1 MLLNKIENN
10 LKTIEKSIN
19 QDNFIYDFLEAYDQ
33 PKSTIKR
40 LKDGVYNI
48 SKKKNEVIWKK
59 KIYFYHVAE
68 NEDVHDIIDE
78 LSKSDLI
85 EKNKIRFLIVTDFKD
100 FLSLDIKTKSTLD
113 IEIDELS
120 KNTDFFLP
128 LAGLEKINTQNE
140 NEADI
145 KAAEK
150 MGKLYDILV
159 KDNEKLLVNKREQHG
174 FNIFFTRIIFCFFSE
189 DSDIFPKKLF
199 TDSIASHT
207 SKDGKDVNKYL
218 KDLFDVLKKKNR
230 EESPEYLKKF
240 PYVNGGL
247 FQNDYE
253 IPIFSK
259 ESRKILI
266 ESGELDWSSI
276 NPDIL
281 GSMMQAV
288 VDSGER
294 QELGMH
300 YTSVQN
306 ILKVI
311 KPLFL
316 NEIYDEID
324 IANDN
329 EKKLKN
335 ILNKIYNLKIFDP
348 ACGSGNFLV
357 ISFKEL
363 SKIEIEIFKKL
374 NELDKN
380 DWLIVKSGIQLT
392 QFYGIEKD
400 DYAHEAAKL
409 ALWIAQHQ
417 MNVLFKN
424 IFFETRP
431 TLPLSPSGNV
441 VCGNATLLDW
451 NTICPIEK
459 NKNVYLIGNPPYV
472 GSSMQNKFQ
481 KKDMENVFKDIKGFK
496 NLDYIS
502 CWFLLASKYIKKTNS
517 EISFVSTNSI
527 TQGEQV
533 SALWSHILKLGVEIG
548 FAYKSFRWANFA
560 KNNAGVT
567 CVIINLR
574 NKSNKDKYLYE
585 NETIKKVKNI
595 NPYLINTNSNIM
607 VSRVSKHNDL
617 PPMVKGNM
625 PTDDGNFIFDN
636 DQKNRLISK
645 EQNIKK
651 FIKIYIGAQSFI
663 NGDRRW
669 CLWINEENK
678 NEALKI
684 ESIKKIV
691 EKVKNFRLNSRAPST
706 REYASKSYKFRQVQ
720 HEPAKALFV
729 PSVSSESRFY
739 IPFGFFDSD
748 CVLNN
753 SGYAIYKCPLY
764 VFSILSSRMHMVW
777 IKTVGGRLE
786 TRYRY
791 SSDFCYNA
799 FPFPKINNDQ
809 KNLLNDLALNILD
822 EREKYTEK
830 TIGEMYNTS
839 TMPTSLLILHE
850 KLDKIIDLLYRK
862 KDFIS
867 DDERLEF
874 LFNMYEDKL
883 NQNKLI

>member
-1 MLLNKIENN
+1 MLLERIEKN
-10 LKTIEKSIN
+10 LKVIEKDIN
-19 QDNFIYDFLEAYDQ
+19 KKSFIYSFLEAYEQ

-40 LKDGVYNI
+40 LKQGDYNL
-48 SKKKNEVIWKK
+48 SKKPNELIWSK
-59 KIYFYHVAE
+59 KIHFYHTQDG
-68 NEDVHDIIDE
+68 EDVHDIIDE
-78 LSKSDLI
+78 LSKNNSI
-85 EKNKIRFLIVTDFKD
+85 EKNKIRFLIVTNFKD
-100 FLSLDIKTKSTLD
+100 FLSLDIRTKSSLD
-113 IEIDELS
+113 IEITELS

-128 LAGLEKINTQNE
+128 LAGLEKVNTLNE

-159 KDNEKLLVNKREQHG
+159 KDNEKLLITERQQHG
-174 FNIFFTRIIFCFFSE
+174 LNIFFTRIIFCFFAE
-189 DSDIFPKKLF
+189 DSDIFPTKLF
-199 TDSIASHT
+199 TNSIASHT
-207 SKDGKDVNKYL
+207 SEDGKDLNKYL
-218 KDLFDVLKKKNR
+218 KDLFDVLNKKER
-230 EESPEYLKKF
+230 EEYSEYLQKF
-240 PYVNGGL
+240 PFVNGGL

-253 IPIFSK
+253 IPFFSK

-316 NEIYDEID
+316 DEIYDEMNV
-324 IANDN
+324 ASNN
-329 EKKLKN
+329 EKKLKI
-335 ILNKIYNLKIFDP
+335 ILNRIYNLKIFDP

-374 NELDKN
+374 RELDQN

-417 MNVLFKN
+417 MNIFFKD

-431 TLPLSPSGNV
+431 TLPLSPSGNI
-441 VCGNATLLDW
+441 VCGNAIELDW
-451 NTICPIEK
+451 NIICPMGEK
-459 NKNVYLIGNPPYV
+459 KTVYLIGNPPYV
-472 GSSMQNKFQ
+472 GSSMQNKSQ
-481 KKDMENVFKDIKGFK
+481 KQDMTNIFKDIKGYK

-502 CWFLLASKYIKKTNS
+502 CWFLLAAKYIQKTNS
-517 EISFVSTNSI
+517 QISFVSTNSI

-533 SALWSHILKLGVEIG
+533 IALWPHLLKLDVEIG
-548 FAYKSFRWANFA
+548 FAYKSFKWANFA

-574 NKSNKDKYLYE
+574 NISNRNKYLYE
-585 NETIKKVKNI
+585 NGTIKKVKNI
-595 NPYLINTNSNIM
+595 NPYLIDTNSNVM
-607 VSRVSKHNDL
+607 VSRITKHNDL
-617 PPMVKGNM
+617 PPMVWGNK
-625 PTDDGNFIFDN
+625 PTDGGNFIFDF
-636 DQKNRLISK
+636 DQKNKLISK
-645 EQNIKK
+645 DQKIEK
-651 FIKIYIGAQSFI
+651 FIKRYIGAQEFI
-663 NGDRRW
+663 NGDQRW
-669 CLWINEENK
+669 CLWVNEENK

-684 ESIKKIV
+684 DLIKNIV
-691 EKVKNFRLNSRAPST
+691 EKVKNFRSKSKAPST
-706 REYASKSYKFRQVQ
+706 REYASKSYRFRQVQ

-729 PSVSSESRFY
+729 PAVSSESRFY

-748 CVLNN
+748 CVINN
-753 SGYAIYKCPLY
+753 RGYAIYECPIY
-764 VFSILSSRMHMVW
+764 IFSILSSRMHMVW
-777 IKTVGGRLE
+777 VKTVCGRLE
-786 TRYRY
+786 TRYNY
-791 SSDFCYNA
+791 SSNFCYNA
-799 FPFPKINNDQ
+799 FPFPKINNEQ
-809 KNLLNDLALNILD
+809 TNLLTSHALSILD

-830 TIGEMYNTS
+830 TIGELYNTG
-839 TMPTSLLILHE
+839 TMPISLLKLHE
-850 KLDKIIDLLYRK
+850 KLDKTIDLLYRK

-867 DDERLEF
+867 DDERLEH
-874 LFNMYEDKL
+874 LFKMYEDKL
-883 NQNKLI
+883 NQYKLI

>member
-1 MLLNKIENN
+1 MNLDNIRTKLIKISSNINKD
-10 LKTIEKSIN
+10 S
-19 QDNFIYDFLEAYDQ
+19 FIYDFLLAYGQ
-33 PKSTIKR
+33 PKASINR
-40 LKDGVYNI
+40 LKKGDYNK
-48 SKKKNEVIWKK
+48 SKNNGEIIWSK
-59 KIYFYHVAE
+59 KIYFKTVLK
-68 NEDVHDIIDE
+68 NEDVHDVIDE
-78 LSKSDLI
+78 ISKSDVI
-85 EKNKIRFLIVTDFKD
+85 EKQKIRFIIVTDFKT
-100 FLSLDIKTKSTLD
+100 FLSKDVKTSDTLD
-113 IEIDELS
+113 IEIAELS
-120 KNTDFFLP
+120 KNSDFFLP
-128 LAGLEKINTQNE
+128 LAGLEKVNTLNE

-159 KDNEKLLVNKREQHG
+159 KDNEKLLRTERQQHG
-174 FNIFFTRIIFCFFSE
+174 LNIFFTRIIFCFFAE
-189 DSDIFPKKLF
+189 DSDIFPAKLF
-199 TDSIASHT
+199 TNSIASHT
-207 SKDGKDVNKYL
+207 SEDGKDLNKYL
-218 KDLFDVLKKKNR
+218 KDLFDVLNKKER
-230 EESPEYLKKF
+230 EGYSEYLQKF
-240 PYVNGGL
+240 PFVNGGL

-253 IPIFSK
+253 IPFFSK

-316 NEIYDEID
+316 DEIYDEMKDAIG
-324 IANDN
+324 N
-329 EKKLKN
+329 EKKLKI
-335 ILNKIYNLKIFDP
+335 ILKKIYNIKIFDP

-363 SKIEIEIFKKL
+363 SKIEIEIFKNLRKL
-374 NELDKN
+374 DQN

-417 MNVLFKN
+417 MNIFFKN

-431 TLPLSPSGNV
+431 TLPLSPSGNI
-441 VCGNATLLDW
+441 VCGNALELDW
-451 NTICPIEK
+451 NIICPMERDK
-459 NKNVYLIGNPPYV
+459 TVYLIGNPPYV
-472 GSSMQNKFQ
+472 GSSMQNKSQ
-481 KKDMENVFKDIKGFK
+481 KLDMINVFKDIKGYK

-502 CWFLLASKYIKKTNS
+502 CWFLLAAKYIQKTS
-517 EISFVSTNSI
+517 SQISFVSTNSI

-533 SALWSHILKLGVEIG
+533 IALWPHLIKLDLEIG
-548 FAYKSFRWANFA
+548 FAYKSFKWANFA

-574 NKSNKDKYLYE
+574 NISNKNKYLYE

-595 NPYLINTNSNIM
+595 NPYLIDTNSNVM
-607 VSRVSKHNDL
+607 VSRISKHNDL
-617 PPMVKGNM
+617 PLMVKGNM
-625 PTDDGNFIFDN
+625 PTDDGNFIFDS
-636 DQKNRLISK
+636 DQKNKLISK
-645 EQNIKK
+645 DQRIEK
-651 FIKIYIGAQSFI
+651 FIKRYIGAQEFI

-684 ESIKKIV
+684 DSIKNIV
-691 EKVKNFRLNSRAPST
+691 EKVKNFRSKSRAPST
-706 REYASKSYKFRQVQ
+706 REYASKSYRFRQVQ

-729 PSVSSESRFY
+729 PAVSSESRFY

-748 CVLNN
+748 CVINN
-753 SGYAIYKCPLY
+753 RGYAIYECPIY
-764 VFSILSSRMHMVW
+764 IFSILSSRMHMVW
-777 IKTVGGRLE
+777 VKTVGGRLE
-786 TRYRY
+786 TRYNY
-791 SSDFCYNA
+791 SSNFCYNA
-799 FPFPKINNDQ
+799 FPFPKINNEQ
-809 KNLLNDLALNILD
+809 IKLLSSHALSILD

-830 TIGEMYNTS
+830 TIGELYNTS
-839 TMPTSLLILHE
+839 TMPISLLKLHE
-850 KLDKIIDLLYRK
+850 KLDKMTDRLYRK

-867 DDERLEF
+867 DDERLEH
-874 LFNMYEDKL
+874 LFKMYEDKL
-883 NQNKLI
+883 DKQKLI